1 MSRSRVG
8 VIYFQNK
15 IKNTLFSRNTT
26 KMFIYI
32 ILSLNL
38 PSNRFLR
45 RHAPQASGNWLFD
58 NFCRFFCFCIL
69 LVPKATFTSGQTL
82 VDNVQKVTLNMFEL
96 SMTYIRA
103 ERRQLASLW
112 FTYS

>member
-1 MSRSRVG
+1 MSYIFKTKLR
-8 VIYFQNK
+8 I
-15 IKNTLFSRNTT
+15 LFSLEIRQ
-26 KMFIYI
+26 KCLIYI

-38 PSNRFLR
+38 PANRFLR

>member
-1 MSRSRVG
+1 MSYIFKTKLR
-8 VIYFQNK
+8 I
-15 IKNTLFSRNTT
+15 LFSLEIRQ
-26 KMFIYI
+26 KCLIYI